1 MSRQWVDI
9 IVAICAAIPATL
21 VAYATL
27 RSTWHLT
34 RQLAANST
42 TTAAVLVE
50 TGKIHTLANSK
61 LTGVQADLSLATQR
75 ISELELLIQKLEHR
89 VVTIIPVH
97 IP

>member
-1 MSRQWVDI
+1 MSRQWVDL

-27 RSTWHLT
+27 RSTWRLT
-34 RQLAANST
+34 RKLEANSST
-42 TTAAVLVE
+42 TEAVLVE

-75 ISELELLIQKLEHR
+75 ITELELLIQKLERRLVLMAQPHM
-89 VVTIIPVH
+89 
-97 IP
+97 